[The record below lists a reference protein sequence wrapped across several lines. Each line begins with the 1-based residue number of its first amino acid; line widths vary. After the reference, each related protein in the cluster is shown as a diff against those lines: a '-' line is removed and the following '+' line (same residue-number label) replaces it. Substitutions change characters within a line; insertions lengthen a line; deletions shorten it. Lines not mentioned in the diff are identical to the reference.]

1 MALFQYFSQT
11 LNPSP
16 LAKQASKQQQHLL
29 QQAIVSQVSSA
40 ATVAAEN
47 ARTSLS

>member
-1 MALFQYFSQT
+1 MALVQCFSQT
-11 LNPSP
+11 LIPSP

-29 QQAIVSQVSSA
+29 QRAIASQVSSA

-47 ARTSLS
+47 DGNSLS